1 MSFNLILFDNQ
12 LLEVQAVSDI
22 LSCNQ
27 RSQQYAL
34 SLTEKQAL
42 ELVETRTAAL
52 KNSGRIEFGA
62 GIIGKLIA
70 VFCDSPYL
78 SQNNYEQELHDLIE
92 IFYYFKNETLD
103 LMSDDDLLA
112 YMKKYFN
119 GVCDGDLD
127 LLKSRELERIA
138 RNVRLG
144 NDPDYNELAE
154 ERQQQLEME
163 AKENESYR

>member
-1 MSFNLILFDNQ
+1 MSFNLTLFDNK

-22 LSCNQ
+22 MLCNQ
-27 RSQQYAL
+27 TTQQYAL
-34 SLTEKQAL
+34 SLTEKQAM
-42 ELVETRTAAL
+42 ELVETRTTSL
-52 KNSGRIEFGA
+52 KHSGRIEFGS

-70 VFCDSPYL
+70 VFCDSPHL
-78 SQNNYEQELHDLIE
+78 SQSNYERDLHELIE

-112 YMKKYFN
+112 TMKKYFD
-119 GVCDGDLD
+119 GVCGGDLD

-154 ERQQQLEME
+154 ERQKQIETE